1 MDIFKYIISIRGS
14 IYKRTQEPF
23 IQYITIYTKDGI
35 VVDVGITA
43 KKERMK
49 KARLVGL
56 CDERKVVHITS
67 RSSAAPNGPEISN
80 PNNINIQNGEYM
92 LMYDMAKKEIR
103 VFKTK

>member
-14 IYKRTQEPF
+14 IYKKTQEPF
-23 IQYITIYTKDGI
+23 IQYITVYTRNGV
-35 VVDVGITA
+35 VVDVGMTA

-56 CDERKVVHITS
+56 SDERKVVHIT
-67 RSSAAPNGPEISN
+67 NGPEIA
-80 PNNINIQNGEYM
+80 NINKINISRGEYM
-92 LMYDMAKKEIR
+92 LMYDMTKKEIR

>member
-14 IYKRTQEPF
+14 IYKTIQEPF
-23 IQYITIYTKDGI
+23 IHYITVYTKDGF

-56 CDERKVVHITS
+56 CDERKVIHIT
-67 RSSAAPNGPEISN
+67 NGPKIIN
-80 PNNINIQNGEYM
+80 PGGMDIQNGEYM
-92 LMYDMAKKEIR
+92 LMYDMAKKEIK